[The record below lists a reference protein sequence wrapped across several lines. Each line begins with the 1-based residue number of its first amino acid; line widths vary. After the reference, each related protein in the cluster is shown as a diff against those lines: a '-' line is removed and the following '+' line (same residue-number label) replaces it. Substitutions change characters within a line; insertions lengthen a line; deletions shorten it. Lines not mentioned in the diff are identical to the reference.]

1 MSEEQSLK
9 SEKKSE
15 SEASVPGEKTGERER
30 EGGREGALLSLHNQ
44 RAASSSHISH
54 RCKHLAQ
61 LLYHTH
67 LGRKVIPRPSLRG
80 R

>member
-30 EGGREGALLSLHNQ
+30 EGE
-44 RAASSSHISH
+44 
-54 RCKHLAQ
+54 
-61 LLYHTH
+61 
-67 LGRKVIPRPSLRG
+67 RG
-80 R
+80 RYCHCIISGQPPRHTSVTGANIWHSCSITLTLAER